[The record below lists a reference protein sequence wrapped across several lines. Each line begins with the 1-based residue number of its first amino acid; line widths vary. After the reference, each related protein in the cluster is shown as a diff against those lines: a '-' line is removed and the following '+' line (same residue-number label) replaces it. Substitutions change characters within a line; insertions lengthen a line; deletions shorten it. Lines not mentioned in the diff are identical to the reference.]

1 MCLNTWDL
9 SRVFSLTID
18 NAPSNDF
25 GIQYLRKKLMSWNSV
40 ILKGKYIHMH
50 YCAHVLNLIVNN
62 GLKEMDDSI
71 LRIWVA
77 IQRVRSSPS
86 RLTRFNT
93 CI

>member
-9 SRVFSLTID
+9 SRVFSLTLD

>member
-1 MCLNTWDL
+1 MIGHSKEVMAKHVEMCLNTWDL

-71 LRIWVA
+71 LRI
-77 IQRVRSSPS
+77 
-86 RLTRFNT
+86 
-93 CI
+93 